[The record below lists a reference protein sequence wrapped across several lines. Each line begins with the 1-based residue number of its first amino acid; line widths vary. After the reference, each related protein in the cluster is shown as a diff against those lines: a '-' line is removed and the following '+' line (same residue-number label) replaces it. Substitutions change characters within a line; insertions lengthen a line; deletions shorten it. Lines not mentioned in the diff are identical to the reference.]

1 MSSPPSLISTRRGEG
16 VHERLE
22 RKMDEL
28 KEAGIFFAEYTPVR
42 AEGDV
47 SATVEVTAP
56 PA

>member
-1 MSSPPSLISTRRGEG
+1 MISTRRGEG

>member
-1 MSSPPSLISTRRGEG
+1 

-47 SATVEVTAP
+47 SATTEAEQVFDAWMDPFWVRAWMSV
-56 PA
+56 